1 MIVCWDFIKDYI
13 KFGYNFLNFWKIML
27 ENVVVIYLG
36 GMDFF
41 IVLYK
46 VLKVGKK
53 VYVLSFNY
61 G

>member
-1 MIVCWDFIKDYI
+1 
-13 KFGYNFLNFWKIML
+13 ML

-46 VLKVGKK
+46 VIRDGKK
-53 VYVLSFNY
+53 VNVLLFDY